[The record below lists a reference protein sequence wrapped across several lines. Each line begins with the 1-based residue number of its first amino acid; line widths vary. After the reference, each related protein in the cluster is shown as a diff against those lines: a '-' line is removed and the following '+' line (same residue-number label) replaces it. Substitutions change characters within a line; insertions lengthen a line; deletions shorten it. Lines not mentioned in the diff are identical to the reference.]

1 MEEGDGHFKKGR
13 NVNFDDNQLFVNGN
27 NDEHDDKDDDDDDEE
42 EEESSNIL
50 VPNVAPE

>member
-1 MEEGDGHFKKGR
+1 MEESDRNSKKGR
-13 NVNFDDNQLFVNGN
+13 NVNFDDNELLVMAIAT
-27 NDEHDDKDDDDDDEE
+27 DKDDDDDDEE